1 MSARRYGHGCQVGAF
16 GGEEGIFVAGG
27 QNERGL
33 TLDSAEFYNPAEDAW
48 QAIGALNI
56 ARTFF
61 QMTMLG
67 DEVLASGGKP
77 ELLTSLETWNG
88 TTWVE
93 RVDHLV
99 LGRVYHAAVSI
110 QAGVISCH

>member
-1 MSARRYGHGCQVGAF
+1 
-16 GGEEGIFVAGG
+16 
-27 QNERGL
+27 
-33 TLDSAEFYNPAEDAW
+33 
-48 QAIGALNI
+48 
-56 ARTFF
+56 
-61 QMTMLG
+61 MTMLG

-110 QAGVISCH
+110 QAGVISRH

>member
-1 MSARRYGHGCQVGAF
+1 M
-16 GGEEGIFVAGG
+16 
-27 QNERGL
+27 
-33 TLDSAEFYNPAEDAW
+33 DSAEFYNPAEDAW
-48 QAIGALNI
+48 QAIGGVNI

-88 TTWVE
+88 TAWVE
-93 RVDHLV
+93 RVEPS
-99 LGRVYHAAVSI
+99 GI
-110 QAGVISCH
+110 G